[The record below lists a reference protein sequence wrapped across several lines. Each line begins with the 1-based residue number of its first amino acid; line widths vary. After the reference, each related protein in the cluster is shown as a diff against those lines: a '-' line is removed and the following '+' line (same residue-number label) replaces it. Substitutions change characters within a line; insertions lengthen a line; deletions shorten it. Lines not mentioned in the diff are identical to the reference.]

1 MYNIR
6 KVKYHRQSLQHPL
19 RRLSFFPTKPPL
31 SKLYI
36 EPTTQCNLQ
45 CRTCIRNSW
54 DEPIGSMDMVVY
66 RKLLS
71 DLTDLKTLNSI
82 AFWGYGEPLAH
93 PEIVNMVAEAHETG
107 IETEVI
113 TNGHLMDK
121 NMTTGFIQAGLN
133 TLVVSVD
140 GTTQGSYED
149 VRVGGDLSRVE
160 ENIRELNLLRA
171 KMSGKR
177 LNVGLEFVIM
187 KSNINQLPDLAHKA
201 KNLKAD
207 FIMLTNLLPCTE
219 YMKDE
224 ILYWISATI
233 NDNDERPKWS
243 QELILPRMDL
253 HTEYLTPLMAFL
265 KILDISMPEV
275 RDIPQEYCCPFVQR
289 GSAAITW
296 SGDVSPCIALMHSY
310 HCYIL
315 GREKFIKKYSVGNI
329 VQEKIGDIWNKK
341 TYQNFRDRV
350 RNFDFSPCVQC
361 SGCNYSETNEED
373 CFGNFHPVCGDCLWA
388 RSVLLCP

>member
-1 MYNIR
+1 MNVRR
-6 KVKYHRQSLQHPL
+6 KANNKGQPLKDPFRRVSLF
-19 RRLSFFPTKPPL
+19 STKPPL

-54 DEPIGSMDMVVY
+54 DEPIGSMDMTVY

-71 DLTDLKTLNSI
+71 DLKDFKTLNSI

-93 PEIVNMVAEAHETG
+93 PEIVNMVAEAHEIG
-107 IETEVI
+107 LKTEVI
-113 TNGHLMDK
+113 TNGHLIDNDTAK
-121 NMTTGFIQAGLN
+121 GFIQAGLD

-140 GTTQGSYED
+140 GTTQMSYED
-149 VRVGGDLSRVE
+149 VRTGGDLSRVE
-160 ENIRELNLLRA
+160 ENIRGLNELRA
-171 KMSGKR
+171 KMSGKK

-187 KSNINQLPDLAHKA
+187 RSNINQLPDLAHKA
-201 KNLKAD
+201 RSMKAD

-219 YMKDE
+219 DMKDE

-233 NDNDERPKWS
+233 NDVEERSKWS
-243 QELILPRMDL
+243 QELMLPRMDL
-253 HTEYLTPLMAFL
+253 RTEYLTPLLVLL
-265 KILDISMPEV
+265 KKLDRPMPGI

-310 HCYIL
+310 RCYIL
-315 GREKFIKKYSVGNI
+315 GREKFIKRYSVGNI
-329 VQEKIGDIWNKK
+329 AREKIGDIWKK
-341 TYQNFRDRV
+341 KNYQDFRDRV
-350 RNFDFSPCVQC
+350 LTFDFSPCVQC
-361 SGCNYSETNEED
+361 SGCTNSETNEED
-373 CFGNFHPVCGDCLWA
+373 CFGNTHPVCGDCLWA